1 MKKWLLRISK
11 AIKTGRFSLEYGSRA
26 WYGRQIY
33 VQPLFCSY
41 GQMGYTISVNYGK
54 AGTLKYDFEMETLK
68 YIFEGSSVDLW
79 AENSGEILEA
89 LEAIIND

>member
-1 MKKWLLRISK
+1 
-11 AIKTGRFSLEYGSRA
+11 
-26 WYGRQIY
+26 
-33 VQPLFCSY
+33 
-41 GQMGYTISVNYGK
+41 MGYTISVNFGK